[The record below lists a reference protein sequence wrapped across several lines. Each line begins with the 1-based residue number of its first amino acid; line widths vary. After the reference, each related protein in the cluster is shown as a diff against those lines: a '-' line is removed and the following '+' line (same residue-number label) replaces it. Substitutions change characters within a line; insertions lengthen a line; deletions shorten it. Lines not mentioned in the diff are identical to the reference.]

1 MFKIGQFRILSK
13 KDWKTLVELRN
24 DYLNKTNRA
33 GLINVELSNIKYYLD
48 NGNMEM
54 AYRIIQ
60 ERYIDPLTED
70 KAKVCGTN
78 YDILAKANLLIIPK
92 D

>member
-13 KDWKTLVELRN
+13 KDWKALVALRE
-24 DYLNKTNRA
+24 DYLDKTFR
-33 GLINVELSNIKYYLD
+33 GGILNVELSNIKYLLE
-48 NGNMEM
+48 NGNID
-54 AYRIIQ
+54 AVYRIIQ

-70 KAKVCGTN
+70 DSKICGAN